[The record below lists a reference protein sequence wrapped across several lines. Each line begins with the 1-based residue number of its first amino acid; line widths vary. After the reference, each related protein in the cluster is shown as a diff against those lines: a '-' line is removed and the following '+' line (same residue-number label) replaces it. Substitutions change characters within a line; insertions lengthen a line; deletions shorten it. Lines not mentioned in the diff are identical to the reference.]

1 LYLKKNHSNIIAKKS
16 KKSNTFRMKSEILN
30 KKVRIVATLGLAS
43 YEKPIIK
50 KLAIEGVN
58 VFRINM
64 SHAKEADVRRI
75 IGFIREIEQELK
87 TPLAIMGDLQGPK
100 IRLGEV
106 AEGSML
112 ENGKT
117 LTITKKTIL
126 GSSSQISVSFPDLL
140 DSLKIGA
147 QIYLGDSEAKLEVV
161 EKNKD
166 GDIEALVQAG
176 GPIRSRMGFAAQGI
190 ALPEFVFTEKD
201 KADLAIL
208 VKNKADA
215 IAISFIQNHKDLA
228 YVRSLLP
235 KNNQPLIVSKIET
248 EKAVEDIDAIIDASD
263 VVMVARGDLGISIP
277 LPRLPHVQKHII
289 AACRQK
295 AVPVITATQM
305 LESMT
310 KNIMPTRAEVTDVA
324 NAIFDGTDAV
334 MLSGETASGK
344 YPVET
349 VRVMAQ
355 IAAESQEHT
364 DAGQCPTT
372 EEVGNA
378 VAYEAVA
385 LAACV
390 NAKLIIAFTASGKTA
405 QAVASHRPMQEIIA
419 ASFDHKTL
427 RKLCFTWG
435 IAGLENTPLKNLDDM
450 VAQARAIAKSQKVV
464 PMEKKDPYVIV
475 AGIPFGG
482 NATTNMVLVQNY

>member
-1 LYLKKNHSNIIAKKS
+1 
-16 KKSNTFRMKSEILN
+16 
-30 KKVRIVATLGLAS
+30 
-43 YEKPIIK
+43 
-50 KLAIEGVN
+50 
-58 VFRINM
+58 
-64 SHAKEADVRRI
+64 
-75 IGFIREIEQELK
+75 
-87 TPLAIMGDLQGPK
+87 
-100 IRLGEV
+100 
-106 AEGSML
+106 
-112 ENGKT
+112 
-117 LTITKKTIL
+117 
-126 GSSSQISVSFPDLL
+126 
-140 DSLKIGA
+140 
-147 QIYLGDSEAKLEVV
+147 
-161 EKNKD
+161 
-166 GDIEALVQAG
+166 
-176 GPIRSRMGFAAQGI
+176 
-190 ALPEFVFTEKD
+190 
-201 KADLAIL
+201 
-208 VKNKADA
+208 
-215 IAISFIQNHKDLA
+215 
-228 YVRSLLP
+228 
-235 KNNQPLIVSKIET
+235 
-248 EKAVEDIDAIIDASD
+248 
-263 VVMVARGDLGISIP
+263 
-277 LPRLPHVQKHII
+277 
-289 AACRQK
+289 
-295 AVPVITATQM
+295 
-305 LESMT
+305 
-310 KNIMPTRAEVTDVA
+310 MPTRAEVTDVA

-355 IAAESQEHT
+355 IAAESQEHA